1 MIRISLGTLC
11 AGSYSQAPNTKI
23 MDFGGVFYRTLTALR
38 MVIQA
43 IQNFRKEE
51 GLLNFKGHNK

>member
-1 MIRISLGTLC
+1 
-11 AGSYSQAPNTKI
+11 
-23 MDFGGVFYRTLTALR
+23 

-51 GLLNFKGHNK
+51 GLLNFKGHNKEQLVDTRRACDGIMLSALLNNPCSVLPYAAQSTS